1 MRAQRRWCAYQVG
14 QPAHVVCNWHVVAV
28 GCCCASMHAH
38 THNTKLPPGMQVVDA
53 HMFDELSAPSATF
66 ALLGQLPPD
75 DLPNKALVQRWDAG
89 STSFAPMLAMA
100 VDRSSNANRWALRAA
115 SDRWAVLTSVKRN
128 QSAPGV
134 PRRVET
140 MVWTG
145 GNRWLKALPWQLP
158 EAAADADV
166 TALVALPGGA
176 LAAMGAVFS
185 QGPGYGL
192 WRLRQL

>member
-1 MRAQRRWCAYQVG
+1 MQAQRRWCTYQAG
-14 QPAHVVCNWHVVAV
+14 QPAQPGAAGMWR
-28 GCCCASMHAH
+28 GCAAAAH
-38 THNTKLPPGMQVVDA
+38 QCTLCSPATCHWVQVVDTY
-53 HMFDELSAPSATF
+53 MFEELSAPSATF
-66 ALLGQLPPD
+66 ALLGQLPPGD
-75 DLPNKALVQRWDAG
+75 VPNKALVQRWDAG

-128 QSAPGV
+128 MSAPGV

-145 GNRWLKALPWQLP
+145 GNRWLRVLPWQLP
-158 EAAADADV
+158 EAAANADV

-192 WRLRQL
+192 WRLTQI